1 MSREKLL
8 RFSST
13 NLLQIIAVF
22 ILIGTLSFWSMGGCS
37 NNSGG
42 GGDSFPQP
50 PEVNSRNGVL
60 KTDLETIIATN
71 FIENSETGELDQV
84 TTPTY
89 NGALIGPTLRMKP
102 GDKLRIYLANKFPL
116 TRIDRIP

>member
-1 MSREKLL
+1 MSKTRLL
-8 RFSST
+8 RLARA
-13 NLLQIIAVF
+13 NLLQIVAVF
-22 ILIGTLSFWSMGGCS
+22 ILIGAISFWSMGGCS
-37 NNSGG
+37 NNGG
-42 GGDSFPQP
+42 SGDSFPQP
-50 PEVNSRNGVL
+50 PEINSRNGVL

-102 GDKLRIYLANKFPL
+102 GDKLRIDLANKFPL